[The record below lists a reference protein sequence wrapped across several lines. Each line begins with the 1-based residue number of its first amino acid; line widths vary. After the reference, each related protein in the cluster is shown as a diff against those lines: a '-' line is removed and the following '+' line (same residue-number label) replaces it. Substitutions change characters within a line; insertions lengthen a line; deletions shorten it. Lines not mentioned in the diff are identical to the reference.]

1 MYGWLRPSKRF
12 AKIVIVG
19 SSLLAASCAV
29 EIRRAGPSP
38 GDLGSEPSEP
48 TLLREP
54 LSRYGNPKSYEVFGE
69 RYYTLKTNSGFRE
82 RGIASW
88 YGKKFHGRKTSN
100 GEIYD
105 MYQMTAAHKRL
116 LLPSYVKVTNLENGR
131 STVLRVNDRGPFHEN
146 RIIDLSYAAALKL
159 GVVDKG
165 TAVVE
170 IEAVDAG
177 ALQIAAVAAPTKTI
191 PDDANALYLQIG
203 AFSERP
209 NAERLIEHVSK
220 RLSNGLNKRVRIYE
234 SVNGAQSIYRVQVGP
249 IETADLADKVVD
261 TLVEIGV
268 SDHHFITN

>member
-1 MYGWLRPSKRF
+1 MSGWLHPSKRF
-12 AKIVIVG
+12 ARIVIVG
-19 SSLLAASCAV
+19 SSVLAASCAV
-29 EIRRAGPSP
+29 EVRPAGPSP
-38 GDLGSEPSEP
+38 DGLNSEPSEP
-48 TLLREP
+48 TPRREP
-54 LSRYGNPKSYEVFGE
+54 LSRYGNPKFYEVFGE
-69 RYYTLKTNSGFRE
+69 RYYTLKTNSGFRQ

-88 YGKKFHGRKTSN
+88 YGKQFHGRKTSS

-131 STVLRVNDRGPFHEN
+131 YTVLRVNDRGPFHGN

-165 TAVVE
+165 TALVE

-177 ALQIAAVAAPTKTI
+177 AQQTVAVAAPTKTI
-191 PDDANALYLQIG
+191 PDGVNELYLQIG
-203 AFSERP
+203 AFAERP

-249 IETADLADKVVD
+249 IETADLADQVVD